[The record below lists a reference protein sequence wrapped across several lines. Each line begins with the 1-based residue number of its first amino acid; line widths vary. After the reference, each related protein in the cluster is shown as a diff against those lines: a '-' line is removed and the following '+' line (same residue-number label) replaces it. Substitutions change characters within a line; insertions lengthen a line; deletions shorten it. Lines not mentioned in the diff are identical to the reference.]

1 MTTSHGFRDL
11 RVYQLAF
18 TLATEIFKES
28 NTFHLRKDIPLLIK
42 FDAHREVS
50 PLISVKAI
58 AKSVTRN
65 CSLIRWRM
73 RMEKPLKLR
82 FGLILLRAAVICRKI
97 AG

>member
-58 AKSVTRN
+58 ARSVTRK
-65 CSLIRWRM
+65 CLLTRWRTL
-73 RMEKPLKLR
+73 MEKPPRLR
-82 FGLILLRAAVICRKI
+82 YG
-97 AG
+97 